1 MEEKE
6 EKMDVTIVY
15 IDDDKKMK
23 NDAFLDDIEDSV
35 NDIKFFENP
44 SDGLTYI
51 KDDIDKDI
59 VVLLDWK
66 FNNSLMQGDK
76 ILNDINEI
84 STLVP
89 VIVFTGASIDA
100 IETNKM
106 FKGSAF
112 SCVPKDVSTQE
123 LTDTIRKAHDR
134 IQNDIRF
141 VMEKWILKQ
150 DSEKRSKPY
159 MRSGDKVYTLN
170 DILESIRKQDEF
182 GKETTR
188 GILSLAT
195 ELFTNNM
202 REK

>member
-1 MEEKE
+1 MEEK
-6 EKMDVTIVY
+6 MNVSIVY
-15 IDDDKKMK
+15 IDDAVKMK
-23 NDAFLDDIEDSV
+23 NDAFIDDIEDVV
-35 NDIKFFENP
+35 NEIQFFEKP
-44 SDGLTYI
+44 SEGLTYI
-51 KDDIDKDI
+51 KQNIDKNII
-59 VVLLDWK
+59 VVLDWK
-66 FNNSLMQGDK
+66 FNNSSLQGEHFLK
-76 ILNDINEI
+76 DISEI

-89 VIVFTGASIDA
+89 VIVFTGADIRVADA
-100 IETNKM
+100 NKM
-106 FKGSAF
+106 FDGNAF
-112 SCVPKDVSTQE
+112 SCISKDASTKE
-123 LTDTIRKAHDR
+123 LVASIKKAYDR
-134 IQNDIRF
+134 IQNDIRS

>member
-23 NDAFLDDIEDSV
+23 NDAFLDDIEDLV
-35 NDIKFFENP
+35 NDVTFFESP
-44 SDGLTYI
+44 FDGLAFI
-51 KDDIDKDI
+51 KDNVDKNL

-66 FNNSLMQGDK
+66 FNNSLVQGDK
-76 ILNDINEI
+76 FLNDIDEI

-89 VIVFTGASIDA
+89 VIVFTGANINA
-100 IETNKM
+100 TEAHKM
-106 FKGSAF
+106 FKGNAF
-112 SCVPKDVSTQE
+112 SCVPKSASTE
-123 LTDTIRKAHDR
+123 EIADNVRKAYDR

-150 DSEKRSKPY
+150 DEEKRNKPY

-170 DILESIRKQDEF
+170 DILSSIRKQDEF

-188 GILSLAT
+188 GVLSLAT

>member
-1 MEEKE
+1 MEEK
-6 EKMDVTIVY
+6 MGVTIVY

-23 NDAFLDDIEDSV
+23 NDAFLDDIEDAV
-35 NDIKFFENP
+35 DDIKFFENP
-44 SDGLTYI
+44 SDGLTFI
-51 KDDIDKDI
+51 KDNIDKDI

-100 IETNKM
+100 TETNKM
-106 FKGSAF
+106 FKGCAF
-112 SCVPKDVSTQE
+112 SCVPKDTSTKE
-123 LTDTIRKAHDR
+123 LTDTIRKAYDR

-150 DSEKRSKPY
+150 DVEKRSQPY
-159 MRSGDKVYTLN
+159 MRSGDKIYTLN
-170 DILESIRKQDEF
+170 DILASIRKQDEF

-188 GILSLAT
+188 GILRLAT

>member
-1 MEEKE
+1 ME
-6 EKMDVTIVY
+6 EKMDITIVY
-15 IDDDKKMK
+15 IDDDKKME

-35 NDIKFFENP
+35 NEIKFFENP
-44 SDGLTYI
+44 SAGLAFI
-51 KDDIDKDI
+51 KDNIDKDI

-66 FNNSLMQGDK
+66 FNNSLIQGDGF
-76 ILNDINEI
+76 LNDVNEI

-100 IETNKM
+100 AEANKM
-106 FKGSAF
+106 FKGNAF
-112 SCVPKDVSTQE
+112 SCVPKDATTKE
-123 LTDTIRKAHDR
+123 LVENIRKAYDR
-134 IQNDIRF
+134 IQNDIRS

-150 DSEKRSKPY
+150 DEEKRNQPY

-170 DILESIRKQDEF
+170 DILASIRKQDEF